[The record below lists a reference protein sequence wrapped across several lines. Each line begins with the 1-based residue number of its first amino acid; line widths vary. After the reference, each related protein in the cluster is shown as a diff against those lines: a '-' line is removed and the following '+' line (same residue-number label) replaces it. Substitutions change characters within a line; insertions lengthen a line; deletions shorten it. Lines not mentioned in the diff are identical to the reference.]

1 MQKNSKSTIILARCG
16 VIAGLYVALS
26 MVSIPVGAIQFRLS
40 EGLTLLPLIMP
51 ESVVSVFIGCVLTNL
66 ITGCA
71 LLDIILGSVITLL
84 SGVFTYFTGRLLKR
98 FSLKIIVGGI
108 FPVILNALFLP
119 IIWSVCYGA
128 GEYVYIVQALL
139 LLASQSVSVYGAG
152 SVMLMGAKNIIKING
167 QS

>member
-1 MQKNSKSTIILARCG
+1 MQKNSKSTLMLAPCG

-40 EGLTLLPLIMP
+40 EGLTMLPLILP
-51 ESVVSVFIGCVLTNL
+51 ESIISVFIGCVLTNL

-71 LLDIILGSVITLL
+71 LLDIILGSVITLVA
-84 SGVFTYFTGRLLKR
+84 GVFTYFTGKLLNK

-119 IIWSVCYGA
+119 LIWSACYGA

-152 SVMLMGAKNIIKING
+152 TIMLLGVKNIRKI
-167 QS
+167 

>member
-1 MQKNSKSTIILARCG
+1 MQKNSKSTILLARCG
-16 VIAGLYVALS
+16 VVAGLYVALS

-40 EGLTLLPLIMP
+40 EGLTMLPLILP
-51 ESVVSVFIGCVLTNL
+51 ESIISVFIGCILTNL

-71 LLDIILGSVITLL
+71 LLDIILGSVITLVA
-84 SGVFTYFTGRLLKR
+84 GVFTYFIGKLFNK

-119 IIWSVCYGA
+119 LIWSVCYGA

-139 LLASQSVSVYGAG
+139 LLASQSLSVYGAG
-152 SVMLMGAKNIIKING
+152 TIMLLGVKNIKKI
-167 QS
+167 

>member
-1 MQKNSKSTIILARCG
+1 MQKNSKSTILLARCG

-40 EGLTLLPLIMP
+40 EGLTMLPLIFP
-51 ESVVSVFIGCVLTNL
+51 ESIISVFIGCILTNL

-71 LLDIILGSVITLL
+71 LLDIILGSVITLVA
-84 SGVFTYFTGRLLKR
+84 GVFTYFIGRLFKK

-119 IIWSVCYGA
+119 LIWSVCYGA

-139 LLASQSVSVYGAG
+139 LLASQSVSVYGVG
-152 SVMLMGAKNIIKING
+152 TIMLLGVKNIKKI
-167 QS
+167 

>member
-1 MQKNSKSTIILARCG
+1 MQKNSKSTILLARCG

-40 EGLTLLPLIMP
+40 EGLTMLPLIFP
-51 ESVVSVFIGCVLTNL
+51 ESIISVFIGCILTNL

-71 LLDIILGSVITLL
+71 LLDIILGSVITLVA
-84 SGVFTYFTGRLLKR
+84 GVFTYFIGRLFKK

-119 IIWSVCYGA
+119 LIWSVCYGA

-139 LLASQSVSVYGAG
+139 LLASQSLSVYGVG
-152 SVMLMGAKNIIKING
+152 TIMLLGVKNIKKI
-167 QS
+167 